1 MNTQSPKAP
10 RRGDTLGADRHSLSV
25 AALGAV
31 MPLIGMSVS
40 PFVVPAGSSRVLR
53 NGLHMT
59 NIEDR
64 QLVGLRH
71 AALFLPRR

>member
-53 NGLHMT
+53 R
-59 NIEDR
+59 EW
-64 QLVGLRH
+64 
-71 AALFLPRR
+71 FLPSEPDIGTGCT